1 MDMSKSSAICVP
13 CSCYP
18 IQLKVSKPKPISEVL
33 AYFILGGF
41 FMLRIFQKWQRDFY
55 AIWCG
60 QVVSLITS
68 SIVQYAVIWELTVR
82 TKSAAV
88 LSIASLV
95 GFLPMALFSPFIG
108 GVVDR
113 FDRKKIMIFS
123 DIAIAMV
130 AAVLVL
136 IGLNGEISVGMIM
149 TALFTRAVGSA
160 FHQPCLQAVTPLLV
174 PSEHLTKCNGYTYS
188 FQSLSLILSPA
199 IAAALYPVLPL
210 HWLISLDVIGAIAG
224 IVPLLFIKIPKL
236 EQMENKAFSFVE
248 EAKEGIQVLYQNRGL
263 FYLMLIGGLFSF
275 AYIPANRLYPL
286 LCMEWFGGTTTHA
299 GIIETLF
306 SVGTLSGGFLLGLW
320 GGTKNKMQTM
330 VPALAV
336 IGGALVCIG
345 ILPVNGFILFV
356 ILSFITGLA
365 APFFSSVMMSLIQ
378 SKIET
383 KYLGR
388 VLGITT
394 SIMSLACPIGLSFS
408 GLFADSIGANRWV
421 SISGI
426 LTMICVMLCRFVKS
440 VWSVDTAQNT
450 EA

>member
-1 MDMSKSSAICVP
+1 
-13 CSCYP
+13 
-18 IQLKVSKPKPISEVL
+18 
-33 AYFILGGF
+33 
-41 FMLRIFQKWQRDFY
+41 MLRIFQKWQRDFY
-55 AIWCG
+55 TIWFG
-60 QVVSLITS
+60 QVISLITS

-88 LSIASLV
+88 LSFASLV

-123 DIAIAMV
+123 DTAIAMV

-136 IGLNGEISVGMIM
+136 SGLNGEISVSMIM
-149 TALFTRAVGSA
+149 AALFLRAVGSA

-174 PSEHLTKCNGYTYS
+174 PAEQLTKCNGYTYS

-199 IAAALYPVLPL
+199 IAAALFPVLPL
-210 HWLISLDVIGAIAG
+210 YWLISLDILGAIAG
-224 IVPLLFIKIPKL
+224 IVPLLFVKIPKL
-236 EQMENKAFSFVE
+236 TQVESQSFSVMR
-248 EAKEGIQVLYQNRGL
+248 EAKEGIRVLCQNRGL
-263 FYLMLIGGLFSF
+263 LYLMLIGSLFSL
-275 AYIPANRLYPL
+275 AYIPVSSLYPL

-306 SVGTLSGGFLLGLW
+306 SVGTLLGGFLLGVW
-320 GGTKNKMQTM
+320 GGTKNKMYTM

-345 ILPVNGFILFV
+345 ILPANGFILFV
-356 ILSFITGLA
+356 ALSFITGLA

-383 KYLGR
+383 NYLGR

-394 SIMSLACPIGLSFS
+394 SIMSLACPIGLGLS
-408 GLFADSIGANRWV
+408 GLFADRVGVNLWV
-421 SISGI
+421 SISGGVT
-426 LTMICVMLCRFVKS
+426 LLCVALCRLVKS
-440 VWSVDTAQNT
+440 VWSVDDVG
-450 EA
+450 